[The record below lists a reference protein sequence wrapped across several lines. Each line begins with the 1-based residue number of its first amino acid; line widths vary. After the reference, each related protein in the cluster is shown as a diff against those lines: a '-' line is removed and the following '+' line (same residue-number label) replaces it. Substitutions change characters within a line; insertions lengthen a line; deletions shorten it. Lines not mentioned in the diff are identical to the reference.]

1 MAALS
6 ERYARDGYVVIEDAI
21 DAKAIASVRAAAAA
35 IVDDFDIE
43 QNKVVFTTTDGDRG
57 RDEYFF
63 DSAENVHCF
72 LEEHTLDADGN
83 LNTPKALAINKIGHA
98 LHDRDP
104 VFNAF
109 CRQPVIGELARS
121 VGFAEPVIQQSM
133 YIFKQPDIGGE
144 VRWHQ
149 DASYLRVDEGAGMGM
164 WIALEDATQKN
175 GCLWMMP
182 GEHTGPLREL
192 YDVDWNERAGTLTTL
207 NDEPW
212 QRNGVE
218 PVPCEVSAG
227 SVVLFSDRI
236 PHYSAAN
243 HSSASRH
250 AMILHLIERDAQWA
264 SGNWLQRG
272 TLAPFAI

>member
-1 MAALS
+1 MDPLKT
-6 ERYARDGYVVIEDAI
+6 RYETDGFVVIEDVF
-21 DAKAIASVRAAAAA
+21 DAQSIASVRAAAAT
-35 IVDDFDIE
+35 IVDDFDVE
-43 QNKVVFTTTDGDRG
+43 KNKVVFTTTDGDRG

-63 DSAENVHCF
+63 DSAEKIHCF
-72 LEEHTLDADGN
+72 LEEHALDAQGN
-83 LNTPKALAINKIGHA
+83 LLKPKALAVNKVGHA
-98 LHDRDP
+98 LHDLDP

-109 CRQPVIGELARS
+109 CRQPVIGELARR
-121 VGFAEPVIQQSM
+121 VGFSEPVVQQSM
-133 YIFKQPDIGGE
+133 YIFKQPNIGGE

-164 WIALEDATQKN
+164 WIALEDATQTN

-182 GEHTGPLREL
+182 GEHTSPLREL
-192 YDVDWNERAGTLTTL
+192 YDVDWTARTGALTTL
-207 NDEPW
+207 SDEPW
-212 QRNGVE
+212 QRDVE

-243 HSSASRH
+243 RSSASRH

-264 SGNWLQRG
+264 AGNWLQRH
-272 TLAPFAI
+272 TLAPFTV